1 MLQNRV
7 NPWGELCRDK
17 AYGTLMGNRG
27 VLHDVRQEIVRQ
39 SARAAWVTCE
49 LIYKG
54 WRRPKPFSTLNN
66 YSELFF
72 LDEVTAFAAGH
83 RPCTTCRRKE
93 SGDFKTAWLA
103 ANAPD
108 EKGMALTE
116 IDKVLRRERMD
127 ANGKKLTY
135 EARLDELPR
144 GTMVELDAEAY
155 AVTEQGLLR
164 WSFSGYV
171 GLIQLPTQCAVNV
184 LTPRS
189 VVGAFRNGYPPTFHA
204 TAFEFLGTA
213 R

>member
-7 NPWGELCRDK
+7 NPWGELCRNK

-27 VLHDVRQEIVRQ
+27 VLHDARQEIVRQ
-39 SARAAWVTCE
+39 SNRTAWVTCK
-49 LIYKG
+49 LDYNG

-83 RPCTTCRRKE
+83 RPCTTCRREE
-93 SGDFKTAWLA
+93 SGAFKAAWMA

-108 EKGMALTE
+108 AAAMALTE
-116 IDKVLRRERMD
+116 IDKVLRLERTD
-127 ANGKKLTY
+127 SKGKKLTY
-135 EARLDELPR
+135 EARLDELPQ
-144 GTMVELDAEAY
+144 GAMVALDGEAY
-155 AVTEQGLLR
+155 AVTRKGLLR

-171 GLIQLPTQCAVNV
+171 ELIQLNAQRAVNV

-189 VVGAFRNGYPPTFHA
+189 VVGAFRHGYPPTFHA
-204 TAFEFLGTA
+204 TAIEFLGAA